1 MSRDPGLDTS
11 VSPTLAQI
19 LERPDIWRGKVLA
32 NAPVPGV
39 PTGFADLDRELPG
52 GGWPRGNLIELLP
65 KHCGIGELSLLLPV
79 LVWLSSVELAWLVCV
94 APPQP
99 LYAPALNQCGIDLS
113 RLLMISGPGRD
124 AAWACERA
132 LAVDGV
138 GGVVAWLPT
147 LQDSSLR
154 RLQLA
159 AEASHTL
166 LFVFRPA
173 ACASQSSPA
182 PLRLILEGDGEQLMV
197 RLLKRRG
204 GAQTTPLSI
213 AVHRPVPLTHALAC
227 SVSAAPASRGFVQS
241 AIA

>member
-1 MSRDPGLDTS
+1 MCGDPGFDMS

-19 LERPDIWRGKVLA
+19 LKRPDIWRGNVLA

-52 GGWPRGNLIELLP
+52 GGWPRGSLIELLP
-65 KHCGIGELSLLLPV
+65 KHGGVGDLSLLLPV
-79 LVWLSSVELAWLVCV
+79 LAWLSSVELAWLVCV

-99 LYAPALNQCGIDLS
+99 LYAPALNQGGVDLS
-113 RLLMISGPGRD
+113 RLLMVSGPGRD

-132 LAVDGV
+132 LATDGV
-138 GGVVAWLPT
+138 GGVVAWLPAMHR
-147 LQDSSLR
+147 SSLR

-159 AEASHTL
+159 AEASHAL

-182 PLRLILEGDGEQLMV
+182 PLRLILEGVGEQLVV
-197 RLLKRRG
+197 RVLKRRG
-204 GAQTTPLSI
+204 GPRTAPLSVAI
-213 AVHRPVPLTHALAC
+213 CRPVLLTHALAC
-227 SVSAAPASRGFVQS
+227 PVSASPAPRSFLQS